1 MVTPFSLE
9 THIYNKTVKMGV
21 FNTDSNALRFLNYE
35 SRRKT
40 YVKIKLFW
48 KIPFGLS
55 QQMLGN

>member
-21 FNTDSNALRFLNYE
+21 FNTESNALRFLNYE
-35 SRRKT
+35 PRRKT

-48 KIPFGLS
+48 KILFGLS
-55 QQMLGN
+55 QQMFEN